1 VLPVPTS
8 PLLRAIRTSR
18 LSQAELAARAGVS
31 KATITRILREGRPR
45 TLRAAAA
52 LAAVLGLELEDCA

>member
-1 VLPVPTS
+1 L
-8 PLLRAIRTSR
+8 IRTSR